1 MNNKK
6 ILEKFKMNVAIRNF
20 KSENENK
27 HTLKEKIKWKF
38 CMKKKLI
45 VGLCGCFILLSG
57 VVLANYDKIIATF
70 GLGAGIDLA
79 VKNGYIA
86 NPNMNYIESDTIVNN
101 ERDSITLNDIKV
113 NAKIKDFIMDDINI
127 STHFS
132 FKIDTKINETIDMDN
147 LQNIELKDLI
157 VTDEKNRILYC
168 MDKETFETYC
178 KENNLA
184 YKFTEFNE
192 NYYNCGLNNILI
204 YSDKNGFIEFTYNMY
219 SGDNSFPKSKKINFK
234 FTEIQLE
241 GNNKADNKNC
251 VISLKGEWNI
261 KLDVPEQMYNRKN
274 ISYKVVS
281 CDNPDFKVTNATLT
295 NTGFEIG
302 IIISNMKEPEQPLIL
317 KKMFNKLIRGEINN
331 DEFNERIN
339 TEKELIEASEQDSKN
354 KHPIV
359 ISDWDDNGNEILENI
374 TYVENEKCE
383 KFTSTMSASRRQ
395 DSNYIE
401 GDKFSFYET
410 FGLTTYDATDKLK
423 VRVMF
428 KDNPYIIE
436 LERIYN

>member
-157 VTDEKNRILYC
+157 VTDEKNRIL
-168 MDKETFETYC
+168 
-178 KENNLA
+178 
-184 YKFTEFNE
+184 
-192 NYYNCGLNNILI
+192 
-204 YSDKNGFIEFTYNMY
+204 
-219 SGDNSFPKSKKINFK
+219 
-234 FTEIQLE
+234 
-241 GNNKADNKNC
+241 
-251 VISLKGEWNI
+251 
-261 KLDVPEQMYNRKN
+261 
-274 ISYKVVS
+274 
-281 CDNPDFKVTNATLT
+281 
-295 NTGFEIG
+295 
-302 IIISNMKEPEQPLIL
+302 
-317 KKMFNKLIRGEINN
+317 
-331 DEFNERIN
+331 
-339 TEKELIEASEQDSKN
+339 
-354 KHPIV
+354 
-359 ISDWDDNGNEILENI
+359 
-374 TYVENEKCE
+374 
-383 KFTSTMSASRRQ
+383 
-395 DSNYIE
+395 
-401 GDKFSFYET
+401 
-410 FGLTTYDATDKLK
+410 
-423 VRVMF
+423 
-428 KDNPYIIE
+428 
-436 LERIYN
+436 